1 MKQRKRI
8 FAIILAI
15 LMVFTFA
22 GCSDKATSSDGK
34 WITEKEYYYVDE
46 NGNWTAVA
54 DESLI
59 PKFEDSENSD
69 GTIIDVNNSED
80 KNDADDVT
88 SNITIVETSKFQTI
102 TDYMGND
109 GWDHLFKYDNMY
121 IDSMH
126 PDVLEDDFRM
136 RRFGEGSG
144 YLTYKVDH
152 IGEFIV
158 QYSYGVTDRNAVAMV
173 FSVSKDG
180 KTWKDVKANTTAYSL
195 FNGDTWIRQVSY
207 FGGID
212 TDNQYLKITIPAGG
226 KNFYEP
232 NINFVQINSVN
243 EKLLDELGAYV
254 PDISK
259 PKTIYVDSSSGK
271 DTNAG
276 TSEDKPLKS
285 LYAASQKTYAPGSKI
300 LLKSGCSFSGSLT
313 VKGSGTSANPITVSS
328 YGSGAKPQVNARG
341 GSAVSIS
348 GDYITV
354 TGLKITN
361 KTGKRG
367 VDVTVC
373 KPGAT
378 KGIKV
383 TSCDFADINVNFTNT
398 DKDACGIYFK
408 AGGRLPTWFDG
419 ITVQDNTFN
428 HVARCGIT
436 VITDWSSRDL
446 TQQWGNK
453 NDVTKGERYAIKNVV
468 IRNNKLNEIG
478 GDGIF
483 IYGCDAA
490 LVERNVISNSA
501 LFKNMGHFA
510 WASIWCH
517 SSDNCVF
524 QYNEVYGNDGKNG
537 GGDLQAFDA
546 DLACNN
552 NIFQYNY
559 SHDNEG
565 GFMLLC
571 SYDAT
576 DSVRGPLV
584 ATKGTIVRY
593 NLSVNDAIK
602 GRSVFDITSSC
613 YDSYIYNNTV
623 YCGKEDVKL
632 VNFANYDK
640 GPDDSRNT
648 VFTNN
653 IFYAK
658 KGVNVTFGIDRLLSA
673 TFNNNV
679 FYNIEA
685 PNDARIKVSGVY
697 TEDPKF
703 VSVGATGNGLN
714 AIAAK
719 YKLESGSYALTS
731 GIAIKN
737 NGGKDIFGNKV
748 NDKLMGAILK

>member
-1 MKQRKRI
+1 MKQGRR
-8 FAIILAI
+8 ILALLLAV
-15 LMVFTFA
+15 LMLFA
-22 GCSDKATSSDGK
+22 FVGCGK
-34 WITEKEYYYVDE
+34 KNPTASGEWITEKEYYYMDE
-46 NGNWTAVA
+46 NGNWTELTDDSVISQMGNA
-54 DESLI
+54 DI
-59 PKFEDSENSD
+59 NSNPD
-69 GTIIDVNNSED
+69 DTSDVPTVD
-80 KNDADDVT
+80 
-88 SNITIVETSKFQTI
+88 TSKFQTV

-109 GWDHLFKYDNMY
+109 GYDHIFAHDNMY
-121 IDSMH
+121 IESLH
-126 PDVLEDDFRM
+126 ADVLEDDFRM
-136 RRFGEGSG
+136 RRDSFDSA
-144 YLTYKVDH
+144 YVTYKVDH

-158 QYSYGVTDRNAVAMV
+158 QYSYSVKDRNAITPI

-180 KTWKDVKANTTAYSL
+180 KAWTNVTAISTAYSE
-195 FNGDTWIRQVSY
+195 FNGNSWVRQVAY

-212 TDNQYLKITIPAGG
+212 TDNQYLKITLPKGG
-226 KNFYEP
+226 KNVYDP
-232 NINFVQINSVN
+232 NLNFVQINGVT
-243 EKLLDELGAYV
+243 EKLLDELGAYA
-254 PDISK
+254 PGISK
-259 PKTIYVDSSSGK
+259 AKTIYIDSKSGK
-271 DTNAG
+271 DTNEG
-276 TSEDKPLKS
+276 TSESKPLKS

-300 LLKSGCSFSGSLT
+300 LLKSGCSFSGSLS
-313 VKGSGTSANPITVSS
+313 VKGSGTAIKPITVSS
-328 YGSGAKPQVNARG
+328 YGSGAKPVINARG

-367 VDVTVC
+367 VDVSVS

-378 KGIKV
+378 KGIVV
-383 TSCDFADINVNFTNT
+383 TKCDFADINVNFTNT
-398 DKDACGIYFK
+398 DKNSCGIYIS
-408 AGGRLPTWFDG
+408 AGGRLPSWFDG
-419 ITVQDNTFN
+419 VKIEDNTFN

-446 TQQWGNK
+446 TQEWGNK
-453 NDVTKGERYAIKNVV
+453 NNVAKGERYAIKNLV

-483 IYGCDAA
+483 IYGCDGA
-490 LVERNVISNSA
+490 LVEKNVVSNSA
-501 LFKNMGHFA
+501 LFKNMGKFA

-517 SSDNCVF
+517 SSDDCIF

-552 NIFQYNY
+552 TIFQYNY

-576 DSVRGPLV
+576 DSKRGPAV

-613 YDSYIYNNTV
+613 YDSYIYNNTI
-623 YCGKEDVKL
+623 YCGDEDVKL

-640 GPDDSRNT
+640 GPDDSTNT

-658 KGVNVTFGIDRLLSA
+658 KGVNVTFGIDRLKSA

-685 PNDARIKVSGVY
+685 PSDSRIKVSGVF

-703 VSVGATGNGLN
+703 VSVGATGNGLK

-719 YKLESGSYALTS
+719 YKLKSGSYALTS

-737 NGGKDIFGNKV
+737 NGGKDLLGNKV
-748 NDKLMGAILK
+748 NNKLMGAILK